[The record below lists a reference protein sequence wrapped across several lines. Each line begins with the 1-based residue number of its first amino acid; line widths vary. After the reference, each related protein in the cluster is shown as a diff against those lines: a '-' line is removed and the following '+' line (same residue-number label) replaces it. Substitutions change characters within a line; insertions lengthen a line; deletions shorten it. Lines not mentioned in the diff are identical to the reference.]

1 VCFTFGD
8 VEGVVLNNSITVFFI
23 DVVGEFYCPAMLAF
37 GVGQAN
43 LLLCIMSLVNFV
55 V

>member
-1 VCFTFGD
+1 MFGD
-8 VEGVVLNNSITVFFI
+8 IEGVVSNNSITVFFI
-23 DVVGEFYCPAMLAF
+23 DAAGEFYCPAMLAF

-43 LLLCIMSLVNFV
+43 LLLCIMPLANFV